1 MKALFRTDL
10 PSGLPAFPVLALT
23 LILLTA
29 ACQKAGE
36 EESAPVQQ
44 ELCTEEFT
52 VSHALGSASMG
63 PDAVLVDI
71 EEATKTG
78 ALFLDLRELLQEMK
92 SRGELGSL
100 SLEEI
105 KLALTDSSAELFTL
119 EEGGKLRIKDQFA
132 FLTAIQEG
140 RRKVKLSLDG
150 SKSERCLAISFEG
163 ILYAD
168 AFTVLDDQNFTL
180 PYWVIENRIY
190 KKALSGGVPHNYM
203 GRVLAFAAN
212 PDASLHFEILSVEPV
227 FLSDPPP
234 EEDEILRMGEAW
246 KSLFVLDPATGT
258 LSVTDH
264 VGRLEALFEIAD
276 FDVSRYH
283 LSALALYP
291 KAGLP
296 LPDKFLLKVKV
307 SHDESRG
314 REELEVEIEARVPAF
329 GSPDCTRSDWDAD
342 AGSWRAE
349 ERRRH
354 QSASCRHI
362 DYEIRPMGKEFI
374 TTQTDLDNLPAGL
387 SQPKENYQI
396 IFRDEFSEMG
406 GPEKLDHRLWSIDV
420 GMPCNRIRTQEGAL
434 HFRVGSDCTPERY
447 VSVARVELRPKL
459 EYRYGYVEAKFLDLP
474 TGSPARAG
482 SFGWNSFGR
491 RARTDLSGFAEGKD
505 YRSFLCRGGSAARK
519 RARWLDTFGIEMQYL
534 ELNNEFYDAYS
545 TTWWVFH
552 LQNTSD
558 AKSCHDDPKIFS
570 GLWWNTYYFKPEDF
584 SNGGSITIG
593 VEWTPSGY
601 RGFVDGRAYTGYEGY
616 SPPSYRVYGY
626 SRPGGSAVYYY
637 GYLPFPASKLLN
649 STISHNYQ
657 NMKFNLKSYPVGNSE
672 DLPEGWEE
680 SAKIDYIR
688 VFQPKDKYA
697 SFTKSYD

>member
-1 MKALFRTDL
+1 MKIEKKIKTLKKGDERVSVPPLPLYCKKDSISSLFIHKARSLFIASLPKMLFMRALSL
-10 PSGLPAFPVLALT
+10 VLFAAT
-23 LILLTA
+23 LA
-29 ACQKAGE
+29 AGCQKTEGQE
-36 EESAPVQQ
+36 DRAPEQK
-44 ELCTEEFT
+44 ELCTEEFA

-71 EEATKTG
+71 EEATRTG

-105 KLALTDSSAELFTL
+105 RLALTDSSAELFTL
-119 EEGGKLRIKDQFA
+119 GPDGELRIKDQFA
-132 FLTAIQEG
+132 FLTAMQEG

-150 SKSERCLAISFEG
+150 LRTQRCLAISFTG
-163 ILYAD
+163 TLYAD
-168 AFTVLDDQNFTL
+168 AFIVLEDQNFTL
-180 PYWVIENRIY
+180 PYLVIEKRTY
-190 KKALSGGVPHNYM
+190 QTALSGGVPHNYM
-203 GRVLAFAAN
+203 GRILAFAAN
-212 PDASLHFEILSVEPV
+212 PEANLGFELLSVEPV
-227 FLSDPPP
+227 FLSGSSHT
-234 EEDEILRMGEAW
+234 EDEILSMGAEW

-276 FDVSRYH
+276 FNVSRYH

-307 SHDESRG
+307 SHDEPPE
-314 REELEVEIEARVPAF
+314 REELEIEIEARVPAF

-342 AGSWRAE
+342 AGSWTPE

-420 GMPCNRIRTQEGAL
+420 GMPCNRIRTEDGAL
-434 HFRVGSDCTPERY
+434 HFRVGSDCTPERH
-447 VSVARVELRPKL
+447 VSVARVGLRPKL
-459 EYRYGYVEAKFLDLP
+459 EYRYGYIEAKFLDLP
-474 TGSPARAG
+474 TGSPVKRAG

-491 RARTDLSGFAEGKD
+491 
-505 YRSFLCRGGSAARK
+505 SAILGDVRQL
-519 RARWLDTFGIEMQYL
+519 R
-534 ELNNEFYDAYS
+534 
-545 TTWWVFH
+545 
-552 LQNTSD
+552 
-558 AKSCHDDPKIFS
+558 
-570 GLWWNTYYFKPEDF
+570 
-584 SNGGSITIG
+584 
-593 VEWTPSGY
+593 
-601 RGFVDGRAYTGYEGY
+601 
-616 SPPSYRVYGY
+616 
-626 SRPGGSAVYYY
+626 
-637 GYLPFPASKLLN
+637 
-649 STISHNYQ
+649 
-657 NMKFNLKSYPVGNSE
+657 
-672 DLPEGWEE
+672 
-680 SAKIDYIR
+680 
-688 VFQPKDKYA
+688 
-697 SFTKSYD
+697 